1 MSASAEI
8 QRLVDDYGQACAA
21 RGGASLEEMAHALG
35 TAIPRGALLDAIE
48 AALAAETKLREEAE
62 RELLNL
68 VGRHSVTSVE
78 ALACGRDG
86 RGRMFEGGCDK
97 PFTSAVDFTRCV
109 DCGAAFHPGC
119 LRKHCEDDLA
129 KERSALTAAEARA
142 TRAEGARATAERER
156 DAIRRVLG
164 ESLRQML
171 DRVHAAEAAIRN
183 SGVDYHLRTV
193 RLGLIAAAEAVDA
206 DALAG
211 EAQKATAP

>member
-1 MSASAEI
+1 MSAAACTYQHIPEVGVCLKCGWCATETLIGAELA
-8 QRLVDDYGQACAA
+8 RL
-21 RGGASLEEMAHALG
+21 
-35 TAIPRGALLDAIE
+35 
-48 AALAAETKLREEAE
+48 
-62 RELLNL
+62 
-68 VGRHSVTSVE
+68 
-78 ALACGRDG
+78 
-86 RGRMFEGGCDK
+86 
-97 PFTSAVDFTRCV
+97 
-109 DCGAAFHPGC
+109 
-119 LRKHCEDDLA
+119 
-129 KERSALTAAEARA
+129 RSALTAAEARA